1 MKLVINE
8 SQYNRVFNKP
18 KTKLVIT
25 ESQYNRLILEQKMSD
40 AIRKIKAGDAIMV
53 TTLGGSELH
62 FKVIDAF
69 SGQILMINCNNGV
82 HKNEFWF
89 LTASSLQGDGK
100 LSADIEQHKNIKDTS
115 SIKSIKS
122 DVKNWKQKNNK
133 IKDFKV
139 FEGAGTDLNCNLD
152 SNLKAKFNVNVDTGA
167 IEEPGQDNIDN
178 SEPTEEDTRTDAV
191 NDLLNTIRE
200 SKLDNTY
207 LFEFKGGGQ
216 LNLIVTSKDSSSV
229 SWEIDSAYGSE
240 EADRYKELVG
250 NQIEFKLDPKNIDL
264 KVKEVKDDKTG
275 KVIFKP
281 DYADIKMK
289 KYVGGAE
296 DGGDVKSKS
305 EDFIIYAIDNYISS
319 DIKSQI
325 DSEEDEFS
333 GLSDDEI
340 EAQFKEFMKD
350 DKILR
355 NALWRKPNAFLEFI
369 GVAKERGIIPADEKL
384 TGWFK
389 SAEKNAK
396 LLKDFKTGEQKM
408 IEFTQFRVTDSN
420 TKDIPMKEGR
430 RYYTI
435 VKKRGP
441 GDIYPNLATNFQDK
455 RTSGAFKYRI
465 DILKE
470 LQDNDN
476 FKIYEVILKGKPD
489 KGKKLVDIGEG
500 KIKIIKSNKDKNK
513 EKK

>member
-1 MKLVINE
+1 MKLIITE

-25 ESQYNRLILEQKMSD
+25 ESQYKMLLAEAEIVDLSKIIQKLKINDEIL
-40 AIRKIKAGDAIMV
+40 
-53 TTLGGSELH
+53 LH
-62 FKVIDAF
+62 FKNNDTLKFKVYNAF
-69 SGQILMINCNNGV
+69 SGLLILFNDDEGIFKNNYYQV
-82 HKNEFWF
+82 LN
-89 LTASSLQGDGK
+89 SSLQNGELNTK
-100 LSADIEQHKNIKDTS
+100 YINKKNIP
-115 SIKSIKS
+115 S
-122 DVKNWKQKNNK
+122 DVNTIAGLNDLIKTKGKKYTFKNLNK
-133 IKDFKV
+133 IEVD
-139 FEGAGTDLNCNLD
+139 GDLGFVELD
-152 SNLKAKFNVNVDTGA
+152 LRTGDVKPGGQKEPGKENVN
-167 IEEPGQDNIDN
+167 N
-178 SEPTEEDTRTDAV
+178 SEPNEEDTRTDAI
-191 NDLLNTIRE
+191 NDILNNIRE
-200 SKLDNTY
+200 SKIDDTY
-207 LFEFKGGGQ
+207 VFEFKNGGQ
-216 LNLIVTSKDSSSV
+216 LNVIVTSKDSSSV
-229 SWEIDSAYGSE
+229 SWEIDSAYGSD
-240 EADRYKELVG
+240 EADRYKDLVG

-289 KYVGGAE
+289 KYIGGAE
-296 DGGDVKSKS
+296 DGDDVKSKS

-340 EAQFKEFMKD
+340 EAQYKKFMED

-384 TGWFK
+384 AGWFEE
-389 SAEKNAK
+389 AEKNKK

-408 IEFTQFRVTDSN
+408 VEFTQFRVTNDKVKS
-420 TKDIPMKEGR
+420 IPMKEGR

-441 GDIYPNLATNFQDK
+441 GDIYPNLATNFEDR
-455 RTSGAFKYRI
+455 RTTGAFKYRI
-465 DILKE
+465 DIKKE
-470 LQDNDN
+470 LEDNDN
-476 FKIYEVILKGKPD
+476 FKIYEVVLKERPEN
-489 KGKKLVDIGEG
+489 GKKFQEIGQG
-500 KIKIIKSNKDKNK
+500 KIKIVKSNKDKNK
-513 EKK
+513 EEK

>member
-1 MKLVINE
+1 M
-8 SQYNRVFNKP
+8 
-18 KTKLVIT
+18 KLVIT
-25 ESQYNRLILEQKMSD
+25 ESQYNRFFNKPKNKLIITESQYNKLVLEQNISN
-40 AIRKIKAGDAIMV
+40 AIKKINAGDAV
-53 TTLGGSELH
+53 TVTLLSGSELS
-62 FKVIDAF
+62 FKIIDAF
-69 SGQILMINCNNGV
+69 SGQILMVNCNNGV

-89 LTASSLQGDGK
+89 LTTSSLQGDGK
-100 LSADIEQHKNIKDTS
+100 LSADIEQYKNIKDTNS
-115 SIKSIKS
+115 LKGIKLDI
-122 DVKNWKQKNNK
+122 KNWKQKNYK

-139 FEGAGTDLNCNLD
+139 FEGAGTDLDCNL
-152 SNLKAKFNVNVDTGA
+152 SSSLKPKFDVNVDTGE
-167 IEEPGQDNIDN
+167 IEEPKNDNIDN
-178 SEPTEEDTRTDAV
+178 SEPTEEDIRTDAV

-200 SKLDNTY
+200 SKLDDTY
-207 LFEFKGGGQ
+207 VFEFKGGGQ
-216 LNLIVTSKDSSSV
+216 LNLVVTSKDSSSV

-250 NQIEFKLDPKNIDL
+250 NEIEFKLDPKNIDL

-289 KYVGGAE
+289 KYIGGAE
-296 DGGDVKSKS
+296 DDDDVKSKS

-319 DIKSQI
+319 NVKSQI

-384 TGWFK
+384 GGWLK
-389 SAEKNAK
+389 SAERNSK

-408 IEFTQFRVTDSN
+408 IEFTQFRVTNDEVKN
-420 TKDIPMKEGR
+420 IPMKEGR
-430 RYYTI
+430 KYYTI
-435 VKKRGP
+435 IKKRGS
-441 GDIYPNLATNFQDK
+441 GDIYPNLATNFKDK
-455 RTSGAFKYRI
+455 RSSGAFKYRI